1 MLKIGVK
8 NMRSLCISTGCS
20 FTDHDFFNHTYGIE
34 NPSGFKWWDQHLA
47 EHAGLKLIN
56 RAKSGDGPI
65 NHLNRTLQA
74 IAQYGEDIE
83 LITIGMSSWSRFMF
97 PYMHGLTK
105 NNPPHFLSRGKPGMY
120 AWNELRKDYPEEIY
134 KASVKTAFTCM
145 YAIQQAAKANGIKL
159 FVFQLLHPVNIVQDF
174 GPTKSDR
181 PAGYISGLLNF
192 EKSRTKRKL
201 DVTYATYKIIEEYPL
216 MEKIEDDEQFWGAP
230 FIPLAGGIYVW
241 DKMHMKEKD
250 GIDPVYLELARDG
263 FTLDYNEKSRKNNA
277 NKQCIDAMTGEE
289 RDRTGEPDRH
299 PNSDGQRYIFKKI
312 KDGYD
317 NLYK

>member
-1 MLKIGVK
+1 
-8 NMRSLCISTGCS
+8 MRSLCISTGCS

-34 NPSGFKWWDQHLA
+34 NPSGFKWWDQYLA

-56 RAKSGDGPI
+56 CAKSGDGPI

-74 IAQYGEDIE
+74 IVKYGEDIE
-83 LITIGMSSWSRFMF
+83 LITIGMSTWSRFMF

-105 NNPPHFLSRGKPGMY
+105 NNPPHFLSRGKPAMG

-134 KASVKTAFTCM
+134 KAAVKTAFTCM

-174 GPTKSDR
+174 GRADGQT
-181 PAGYISGLLNF
+181 AGYISGLLNF
-192 EKSRTKRKL
+192 EKSKTKRKL

-216 MEKIEDDEQFWGAP
+216 MEKIEDDEQFLGAP

-241 DKMHMKEKD
+241 NKVEMKEKH
-250 GIDPVYLELARDG
+250 GIDSFFLELASDG
-263 FTLDYNEKSRKNNA
+263 FTLDYNEKVRKNNA
-277 NKQCIDAMTGEE
+277 NKQAIDAMTGKEY
-289 RDRTGEPDRH
+289 DRSNEPDRH
-299 PNSDGQRYIFKKI
+299 PNADGQRYIFDKI